1 MVSQSPFVMTPRA
14 RITLALLVLA
24 GTGFL
29 GLVLLLTW
37 TPLWEM
43 IVTWHALVTDREQVE
58 TFLRAWGAIGAPLAF
73 IGVQIF
79 QVVFAPI
86 PGEASG
92 FAGGYLFG
100 TLPGFV
106 YSTVGLTAGSAID
119 FTLGRILG
127 RRHVAKWIPDNY
139 LRRFD
144 ALAKRQG
151 AILFFL
157 FFVLPGFPKDYLC
170 IFLGLT
176 SLSAKVF
183 ILMAGIGRMPGTFML
198 SLQGAQVF
206 QKDHLTLALLIAI
219 TLAFV
224 IPAYV
229 WRERI
234 YEWIDRSNAVNTESS
249 SGKS

>member
-1 MVSQSPFVMTPRA
+1 MVSQSLFVMTRD

-24 GTGFL
+24 GTGLL
-29 GLVLLLTW
+29 GLVVFLNW
-37 TPLWEM
+37 TPLWEK
-43 IVTWHALVTDREQVE
+43 IVTWYALVRDREQVE
-58 TFLRAWGAIGAPLAF
+58 TFLRVWGPIGAPIAF
-73 IGVQIF
+73 VGAQVL

-106 YSTVGLTAGSAID
+106 YSTIGLTAGSAIN
-119 FTLGRILG
+119 FALGRVLG
-127 RRHVAKWIPDNY
+127 RRYVAKWIPDNH
-139 LRRFD
+139 LRKFD

-151 AILFFL
+151 AILFFAL
-157 FFVLPGFPKDYLC
+157 FVLPGFPKDYLC

-183 ILMAGIGRMPGTFML
+183 ILMAGIGRMPGTLML

-206 QKDHLTLALLIAI
+206 QKDHDTLALLIAI

-224 IPAYV
+224 IPAYI

-234 YEWIDRSNAVNTESS
+234 YEWIERLNRVNSRIIRR
-249 SGKS
+249 

>member
-1 MVSQSPFVMTPRA
+1 MTR
-14 RITLALLVLA
+14 RVKIISALLVVA

-29 GLVLLLTW
+29 CLVELPTW
-37 TPLWEM
+37 TALWEK
-43 IVTWHALVTDREQVE
+43 IARWYTLVTGPEQVE
-58 TFLRAWGAIGAPLAF
+58 VFLRAWGPIGAPMAF
-73 IGVQIF
+73 IGVQIL
-79 QVVFAPI
+79 QVMLAPI

-100 TLPGFV
+100 TLHGFV
-106 YSTVGLTAGSAID
+106 YSTIGLTTGSAIN
-119 FTLGRILG
+119 FTIGRILA
-127 RRHVAKWIPDNY
+127 RRYVAKWIPDNY

-144 ALAKRQG
+144 ALSRRQG

-176 SLSAKVF
+176 SLSVKVF
-183 ILMAGIGRMPGTFML
+183 ILIAGIGRMPGTLML

-206 QKDHLTLALLIAI
+206 QKDYNTLALLIGI

-224 IPAYV
+224 IPTYI

-234 YEWIDRSNAVNTESS
+234 YEWIDRLNGVNSQII
-249 SGKS
+249 KR

>member
-1 MVSQSPFVMTPRA
+1 MTPRA
-14 RITLALLVLA
+14 KIALTFLVLA
-24 GTGFL
+24 GLGFL
-29 GLVLLLTW
+29 GIVLFLNR
-37 TPLWEM
+37 TPLWQN
-43 IVTWHALVTDREQVE
+43 IATWYALVTDQEQVE
-58 TFLRAWGAIGAPLAF
+58 VFLGAWGPIGAPIAF
-73 IGVQIF
+73 VGAQVL
-79 QVVFAPI
+79 QVVFAPV

-106 YSTVGLTAGSAID
+106 YSTIGLTAGSAIN

-127 RRHVAKWIPDNY
+127 RRYVAKWIPDNY

-144 ALAKRQG
+144 TMARRQG

-176 SLSAKVF
+176 SLSLKVF
-183 ILMAGIGRMPGTFML
+183 MLMAGIGRMPGTLML

-206 QKDHLTLALLIAI
+206 QKDHTTLALVIAI
-219 TLAFV
+219 SLAFV
-224 IPAYV
+224 VPAYI

-234 YEWIDRSNAVNTESS
+234 YGWIDRLNRVNNRII
-249 SGKS
+249 KQ

>member
-1 MVSQSPFVMTPRA
+1 MVSQGLFVMTRRA

-24 GTGFL
+24 GTGFV

-37 TPLWEM
+37 TPLWER
-43 IVTWHALVTDREQVE
+43 IITWHALVTDQQQVE
-58 TFLRAWGAIGAPLAF
+58 AVLRTWGPIGAPLAF

-127 RRHVAKWIPDNY
+127 RRYVAKWIPDKY

-144 ALAKRQG
+144 ALARRQG

-176 SLSAKVF
+176 SLSVKVF

-206 QKDHLTLALLIAI
+206 QKDHTTLALLVAI

-234 YEWIDRSNAVNTESS
+234 YEWIDRLNAVNSQNI
-249 SGKS
+249 KR

>member
-1 MVSQSPFVMTPRA
+1 MTRRA

-29 GLVLLLTW
+29 GLVLVLTC
-37 TPLWEM
+37 TPLWER
-43 IVTWHALVTDREQVE
+43 IVTWHAFLRDQEQVE
-58 TFLRAWGAIGAPLAF
+58 AFLGTWGSVGAPLAF
-73 IGVQIF
+73 VGAQVL

-106 YSTVGLTAGSAID
+106 YSTIGLTAGSAIN
-119 FTLGRILG
+119 FTFGRILG
-127 RRHVAKWIPDNY
+127 RRYVAKWIPDNY
-139 LRRFD
+139 LRKFD

-176 SLSAKVF
+176 SLSVKVF

-198 SLQGAQVF
+198 SLQGAKVF
-206 QKDHLTLALLIAI
+206 QKDHTTLGVLIAV

-224 IPAYV
+224 IPAYI

-234 YEWIDRSNAVNTESS
+234 YEWIDRLNGVNTESS
-249 SGKS
+249 SGKIR

>member
-1 MVSQSPFVMTPRA
+1 MTRRA
-14 RITLALLVLA
+14 KIAFTLLVLA

-29 GLVLLLTW
+29 GMVLFLNW
-37 TPLWEM
+37 TPLWERVARWYTL
-43 IVTWHALVTDREQVE
+43 IRNQEQVE
-58 TFLRAWGAIGAPLAF
+58 AFLRDWGPIGAPIAF
-73 IGVQIF
+73 VGAQVL

-100 TLPGFV
+100 ILPGFV
-106 YSTVGLTAGSAID
+106 YSTIGLTAGSAIN
-119 FTLGRILG
+119 FTLGRIVG
-127 RRHVAKWIPDNY
+127 RRYVAKWIPDKY

-144 ALAKRQG
+144 AMARRQG

-176 SLSAKVF
+176 SLSVKVF
-183 ILMAGIGRMPGTFML
+183 VLMAGIGRMPGTFML

-206 QKDHLTLALLIAI
+206 QKDYVTLALLIAI
-219 TLAFV
+219 SLAF
-224 IPAYV
+224 ILPAYI

-234 YEWIDRSNAVNTESS
+234 YEWIDRLNRVDSRII
-249 SGKS
+249 KQ

>member
-1 MVSQSPFVMTPRA
+1 MTRRA
-14 RITLALLVLA
+14 RITIALLVLA

-29 GLVLLLTW
+29 GLVLLPTW
-37 TPLWEM
+37 TPLWER
-43 IVTWHALVTDREQVE
+43 IAIWRAFLGDQEKVE
-58 TFLRAWGAIGAPLAF
+58 AFLRTWGSVGAPLAF
-73 IGVQIF
+73 VGA
-79 QVVFAPI
+79 QVLQVLFAPI

-106 YSTVGLTAGSAID
+106 YSTIGLTAGSAIN
-119 FTLGRILG
+119 FALGRILG
-127 RRHVAKWIPDNY
+127 RRYVAKWIPGNY

-176 SLSAKVF
+176 SLSLKVF
-183 ILMAGIGRMPGTFML
+183 ILMAVVGRMPGTFML

-206 QKDHLTLALLIAI
+206 QKDHTTLAVLVAL

-224 IPAYV
+224 IPAYI

-234 YEWIDRSNAVNTESS
+234 YDWIDRLNGVNTESS
-249 SGKS
+249 SGKIR

>member
-1 MVSQSPFVMTPRA
+1 MTRRA
-14 RITLALLVLA
+14 KIASVLLVLA
-24 GTGFL
+24 GTGLL
-29 GLVLLLTW
+29 GLFVFPAW
-37 TPLWEM
+37 TPLWEK
-43 IVTWHALVTDREQVE
+43 IVRWHALVTDQEQVE
-58 TFLRAWGAIGAPLAF
+58 AFLMACGPIGAPLVF
-73 IGVQIF
+73 IGVQIL

-100 TLPGFV
+100 TLPGFA
-106 YSTVGLTAGSAID
+106 YSTIGLTVGSAID

-127 RRHVAKWIPDNY
+127 RRYVAKWIPDKY
-139 LRRFD
+139 LQRFD
-144 ALAKRQG
+144 ALARRQG

-176 SLSAKVF
+176 SLSVKVF
-183 ILMAGIGRMPGTFML
+183 ILMAAIGRMPGTFML

-206 QKDHLTLALLIAI
+206 QKDHTTLALLIAI

-224 IPAYV
+224 IPAYL

-234 YEWIDRSNAVNTESS
+234 YKWVDRLNAVNSRNI
-249 SGKS
+249 KVR

>member
-1 MVSQSPFVMTPRA
+1 MTRRA
-14 RITLALLVLA
+14 KIASVLLVLA
-24 GTGFL
+24 GTGLL
-29 GLVLLLTW
+29 GLFVLPTW
-37 TPLWEM
+37 TPLWER
-43 IVTWHALVTDREQVE
+43 IVRWHTLVTDQEHVE
-58 TFLRAWGAIGAPLAF
+58 AFLKAWGPIGAPLAF
-73 IGVQIF
+73 VGA
-79 QVVFAPI
+79 QVLQVLFAPI

-106 YSTVGLTAGSAID
+106 YSTIGLTAGSAIN

-127 RRHVAKWIPDNY
+127 RRYVAKWIPGNY

-176 SLSAKVF
+176 SLSLKVF
-183 ILMAGIGRMPGTFML
+183 ILMAVIGRMPGTFML

-206 QKDHLTLALLIAI
+206 QKDHTTLAVLIAV

-224 IPAYV
+224 IPAYI

-234 YEWIDRSNAVNTESS
+234 YEWIDRLNGVNTESS
-249 SGKS
+249 SGKIR

>member
-1 MVSQSPFVMTPRA
+1 MTRRA
-14 RITLALLVLA
+14 KIASALLVL
-24 GTGFL
+24 TGIGLL
-29 GLVLLLTW
+29 GLFLFPNR
-37 TPLWEM
+37 TPVWKTILK
-43 IVTWHALVTDREQVE
+43 WHAVVTDQTQVE
-58 TFLRAWGAIGAPLAF
+58 AFMKAWGPIGTPLAF

-100 TLPGFV
+100 TIPGFI
-106 YSTVGLTAGSAID
+106 YSTIGLTVGSAID
-119 FTLGRILG
+119 FTIGRMLG
-127 RRHVAKWIPDNY
+127 RRYVAKWIPDKY

-144 ALAKRQG
+144 TLARRQG
-151 AILFFL
+151 AILFFV

-206 QKDHLTLALLIAI
+206 QKDHTMLALLIAI
-219 TLAFV
+219 TLAFAV
-224 IPAYV
+224 PAYV
-229 WRERI
+229 WRERV
-234 YEWIDRSNAVNTESS
+234 YDWIDRLNATKNRNIMQ
-249 SGKS
+249 